1 MINQPIGRCVS
12 DFIVNVLSRG
22 GGFKSEDNN
31 ADVCQLG
38 GLARICLKQ
47 AREAKNP
54 IVSAELKH
62 LAKGYQLERR
72 QWIMESFPTSE
83 KRKNK
88 FATAAFCLMMS

>member
-38 GLARICLKQ
+38 GTGSYLPQASARSKKSN
-47 AREAKNP
+47 RECRTKALSER
-54 IVSAELKH
+54 VSA
-62 LAKGYQLERR
+62 G
-72 QWIMESFPTSE
+72 
-83 KRKNK
+83 
-88 FATAAFCLMMS
+88 AASMDNGKLPDIGEEEE